1 MLQKRIKSMVEKNTS
16 LASVIQVMLFRRI
29 LPCQA
34 RQEFM
39 WEFDPAGPRTLQR
52 FFGTKHED
60 MWKLLFKNQKSWPE
74 TTEDLGYD
82 STHAATPVSSLIT
95 LLCESKEHTKF
106 SIFFR
111 RAGRR
116 KRNGCTVRL
125 RCPKTQL
132 FLY

>member
-1 MLQKRIKSMVEKNTS
+1 MVVKNTS
-16 LASVIQVMLFRRI
+16 LASGIQVMLFRWI
-29 LPCQA
+29 LSCQA

-39 WEFDPAGPRTLQR
+39 WEFNPARPRTLQR
-52 FFGTKHED
+52 FFGAKHED
-60 MWKLLFKNQKSWPE
+60 MWKLLFKTQKSWPE

-82 STHAATPVSSLIT
+82 STHTATLVSSLIT

-116 KRNGCTVRL
+116 KRNGFTVRL
-125 RCPKTQL
+125 RCLKNQL
-132 FLY
+132 FLN